1 MSNQTGL
8 LKDKVAVVTGASRGI
23 GRAIALKLAASG
35 ARVVLSARSQS
46 ALDDLAAAIA
56 AAGGEALAVP
66 TDIARTEDVENLFET
81 ALARFGQVDILV
93 NNAGITRDTLLVRMK
108 DADWD
113 AVLETNLKGPFLCS
127 RAAAKIMTKQR
138 CGRIINISSVVGEMG
153 NAGQANY
160 CASKAGLIGLTK
172 SMARELARRHV
183 TVNAVTPGFIVTEMT
198 EVLSD
203 KVKEELL
210 GQIPLGRFGEA
221 DDIAAAVVFLASD
234 QAAYITGQ
242 VLGVNGGM
250 YM

>member
-183 TVNAVTPGFIVTEMT
+183 TVNAVTPGFIVTDMT